1 MSIKQR
7 LIELEAKVVK
17 GLEEA
22 FHKMVKMKTVNE
34 TPIVVS
40 KKGKVVKMDS
50 KKYSE
55 REKRKKEAAQKKEEK
70 IKSKEEKSTKKN

>member
-7 LIELEAKVVK
+7 LIELEEKVVK

-55 REKRKKEAAQKKEEK
+55 REKRKKEAAQKKEEELK
-70 IKSKEEKSTKKN
+70 LKEEKSSKKN